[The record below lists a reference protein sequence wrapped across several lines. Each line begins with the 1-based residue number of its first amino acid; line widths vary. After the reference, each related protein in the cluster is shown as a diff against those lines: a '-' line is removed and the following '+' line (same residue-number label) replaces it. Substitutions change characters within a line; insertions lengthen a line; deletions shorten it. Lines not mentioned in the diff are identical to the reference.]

1 VPIRIIL
8 LALATALTA
17 CYPGRNRGLDPGR
30 PAFATTDA
38 SELFFHNVRSPYY
51 DKEEMPDAGLR
62 VYRLGRRVQDE
73 NRPLLNLAI
82 VHNWRRDQAFIL
94 IEPSTYLMGLPEL
107 RLRYRN
113 AGTGEQGELLYEPGN
128 REDQFRMATSIYLQI
143 ESGSEFSL
151 LAWEE
156 EFAFLAE
163 KAEREAFRAT
173 MFDFYRLVELQ

>member
-1 VPIRIIL
+1 MPTRIIL
-8 LALATALTA
+8 LALAAALTA

-51 DKEEMPDAGLR
+51 DKEEMPDAGLH
-62 VYRLGRRVQDE
+62 VYRLGRRAQDE
-73 NRPLLNLAI
+73 TRPLLNLAI

-94 IEPSTYLMGLPEL
+94 IEPSTYLMGLPEV

-113 AGTGEQGELLYEPGN
+113 PATGEEGELLYEPGN
-128 REDQFRMATSIYLQI
+128 REEQFRMATSIYLRL
-143 ESGSEFSL
+143 EGGSEFSL
-151 LAWEE
+151 LAWDKEMP
-156 EFAFLAE
+156 FLAE
-163 KAEREAFRAT
+163 KAEREAFRVT